1 MSFITSI
8 KHHWDV
14 LLSSWQEEKDRAKAE
29 PKGPKSKRDELEF
42 LPAAIEVMETPASP
56 LGRTIAITIVVF
68 FTIAV
73 FWTIIG
79 KMDIIATAAGKIIP
93 TARVKIIQ
101 PLESGVVRA
110 IAVEEGQSVKKGQV
124 LVELD
129 PTGAEADLKRL
140 SHELMT
146 ARTEAARL
154 SALLEANPP
163 RSFAPPQGAAADLI
177 VQNRNMLRSQW
188 QEHLANLDTRD
199 AEIKK
204 RKAERASIEAEIT
217 RLTRVLPNIR
227 SRVEGSRKLMKKG
240 YVAKATFLELE
251 QQLLELQGQLGVQ
264 RKRFDEANSSLS
276 YTRKQ
281 RKQVEAEFNRTI
293 IIQRGDALKRA
304 KSFEQDVIKAQ
315 ERSRLQTLRAPVDGV
330 VQQLVIHTVGGVV
343 TPAQELM
350 VIVPADTRIEVQ
362 VMVLNKDIGFVH
374 TNQRAE
380 IKIESFPF
388 TKYGTIDGKVLHI
401 SRDAVQDEKLGLIYP
416 ARVEM
421 AKSTILSGNKE
432 VRLTPGMVTTV
443 EIKTGKR
450 RLIEYILAPLQ
461 RYQDE
466 SMRER

>member
-1 MSFITSI
+1 
-8 KHHWDV
+8 
-14 LLSSWQEEKDRAKAE
+14 
-29 PKGPKSKRDELEF
+29 
-42 LPAAIEVMETPASP
+42 
-56 LGRTIAITIVVF
+56 
-68 FTIAV
+68 
-73 FWTIIG
+73 
-79 KMDIIATAAGKIIP
+79 
-93 TARVKIIQ
+93 
-101 PLESGVVRA
+101 
-110 IAVEEGQSVKKGQV
+110 
-124 LVELD
+124 
-129 PTGAEADLKRL
+129 
-140 SHELMT
+140 
-146 ARTEAARL
+146 
-154 SALLEANPP
+154 
-163 RSFAPPQGAAADLI
+163 
-177 VQNRNMLRSQW
+177 
-188 QEHLANLDTRD
+188 
-199 AEIKK
+199 
-204 RKAERASIEAEIT
+204 
-217 RLTRVLPNIR
+217 
-227 SRVEGSRKLMKKG
+227 MKKG